1 MMSKN
6 WELHAVVS
14 GRVQKVGFRAT
25 TKRLADAL
33 HLVGTVRNLSDGTVA
48 ICAQGARE
56 TLQLFLT
63 RLSEAFPKDSI
74 QEISV
79 SFAPQETQLH
89 AFEIL

>member
-14 GRVQKVGFRAT
+14 GKVQKVGFRAT

-33 HLVGTVRNLSDGTVA
+33 HLTGTVSNLPNGTVA
-48 ICAQGARE
+48 ICAQGDRE

-63 RLSEAFPKDSI
+63 RLSDAFPKDSI
-74 QEISV
+74 QEISI
-79 SFAPQETQLH
+79 SFVLQKTQLDT
-89 AFEIL
+89 FEIL

>member
-48 ICAQGARE
+48 TALKALGRRCN
-56 TLQLFLT
+56 
-63 RLSEAFPKDSI
+63 
-74 QEISV
+74 
-79 SFAPQETQLH
+79 SF
-89 AFEIL
+89 